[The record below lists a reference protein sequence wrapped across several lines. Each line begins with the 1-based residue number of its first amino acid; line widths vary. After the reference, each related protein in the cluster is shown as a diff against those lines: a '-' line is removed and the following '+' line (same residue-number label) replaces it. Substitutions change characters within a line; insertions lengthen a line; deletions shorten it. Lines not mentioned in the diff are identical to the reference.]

1 MDSRVLSYL
10 LNISVVQQRPNLFEG
25 EHIASCPFLHNEGFT
40 AASPICKDLF
50 THRLDGPM
58 GARRDIMNKVTI
70 HKVRESYG
78 YDFYVYKGKRLV
90 RVCPSIGMA
99 REVAAGAKDD
109 SHGY

>member
-1 MDSRVLSYL
+1 
-10 LNISVVQQRPNLFEG
+10 
-25 EHIASCPFLHNEGFT
+25 
-40 AASPICKDLF
+40 
-50 THRLDGPM
+50 
-58 GARRDIMNKVTI
+58 MNKVTI

-78 YDFYVYKGKRLV
+78 YDFHVYKGKRLV